1 MTEIPSDRQ
10 KSLAHAV
17 QQRPEIQAAALNI
30 RNKDLN
36 LRFAENQLLPRLDF
50 RVGAGLTG
58 IAGELKPGAANPFP
72 GGYGT
77 SLERLGGDFY
87 NYSVGIV
94 LQVPLGNGQA
104 QSKHSQARIELE
116 QEKARQREL
125 VNQVILEVEKALGD
139 VDSGYKRIQTSQQA
153 KALAEENLRLQE
165 KRFQVGL
172 ITQKDVID
180 FQSRLMDAQGAELRA
195 VTDYN
200 NALAKLKLAQGTL
213 LDNYNVKIEGVQ
225 KEAIPWWAKF

>member
-1 MTEIPSDRQ
+1 VIEARAEKARRDEQLIV
-10 KSLAHAV
+10 A
-17 QQRPEIQAAALNI
+17 
-30 RNKDLN
+30 RNN
-36 LRFAENQLLPRLDF
+36 LDFASAKLRLTINVNPDHNFLPRMDF

-58 IAGELKPGAANPFP
+58 IAGELKPGTMNPFP

-77 SLERLGGDFY
+77 SLERLGGNFY
-87 NYSVGIV
+87 NYSVGVV

-104 QSKHSQARIELE
+104 HSKHSQARIELE

-125 VNQVILEVEKALGD
+125 VNQVILEGEKSLGD

-153 KALAEENLRLQE
+153 KTLAEENLRMQE

-180 FQSRLMDAQGAELRA
+180 FEPTIIQSFQAS
-195 VTDYN
+195 V
-200 NALAKLKLAQGTL
+200 
-213 LDNYNVKIEGVQ
+213 
-225 KEAIPWWAKF
+225 

>member
-1 MTEIPSDRQ
+1 VIEARAEKARRDEQLIV
-10 KSLAHAV
+10 A
-17 QQRPEIQAAALNI
+17 
-30 RNKDLN
+30 RNN
-36 LRFAENQLLPRLDF
+36 LDFASAKLRLTINVNPDHNFLPRMDF

-58 IAGELKPGAANPFP
+58 IAGELKPGTMNPFP

-87 NYSVGIV
+87 NYSVGVV

-104 QSKHSQARIELE
+104 HSKHSQARIELE

-125 VNQVILEVEKALGD
+125 VNQVILEVEKSLGD

-153 KALAEENLRLQE
+153 KNLAEENLRMQE

-180 FQSRLMDAQGAELRA
+180 FQSRLIDAEGAELRSL
-195 VTDYN
+195 TDYN
-200 NALAKLKLAQGTL
+200 NAIAKLKLAEGTL
-213 LDNYNVKIEGVQ
+213 LQTYNVKIEGVT

>member
-1 MTEIPSDRQ
+1 
-10 KSLAHAV
+10 
-17 QQRPEIQAAALNI
+17 
-30 RNKDLN
+30 
-36 LRFAENQLLPRLDF
+36 
-50 RVGAGLTG
+50 
-58 IAGELKPGAANPFP
+58 
-72 GGYGT
+72 
-77 SLERLGGDFY
+77 
-87 NYSVGIV
+87 
-94 LQVPLGNGQA
+94 
-104 QSKHSQARIELE
+104 
-116 QEKARQREL
+116 
-125 VNQVILEVEKALGD
+125 VILEVEKALGD

>member
-1 MTEIPSDRQ
+1 M
-10 KSLAHAV
+10 L
-17 QQRPEIQAAALNI
+17 QRPELQSAALNI
-30 RNKDLN
+30 RNRELQ
-36 LRFAENQLLPRLDF
+36 LRYAENQLLPRLDF

-58 IAGELKPGAANPFP
+58 IAGDLKPGAANPFP

-104 QSKHSQARIELE
+104 QSKHSLAQIELA

-125 VNQVILEVEKALGD
+125 INQVVLEVERSVGD
-139 VDSGYKRIQTSQQA
+139 AESGYKRIQTTRQA
-153 KALAEENLRLQE
+153 KDLAEENLRLQE
-165 KRFQVGL
+165 RRFEVGL

-180 FQSRLMDAQGAELRA
+180 FQARFIDAQGAALRA
-195 VTDYN
+195 LTDYN
-200 NALAKLKLAQGTL
+200 NALAKLKLAEGGL
-213 LDNYNVKIEGVQ
+213 LEAYNVKIEGLK
-225 KEAIPWWAKF
+225 KEPTPWWARF